1 MQRAILLLMA
11 LVLCVVTTQ
20 TMAASPAY
28 TISTF
33 KNGQP
38 IGVRVV
44 NLIELRIAAIALTNE
59 FRDLAP
65 SYDRLVSVAKD
76 MTAKDRCFNLYSSRA
91 ALAFVEGGILDAS
104 ANAEEFLKNSIASIE
119 EVNSQSQ
126 VMCEMHSDRKMPEL
140 NYF

>member
-1 MQRAILLLMA
+1 M
-11 LVLCVVTTQ
+11 
-20 TMAASPAY
+20 
-28 TISTF
+28 
-33 KNGQP
+33 
-38 IGVRVV
+38 V

-59 FRDLAP
+59 FRDLTP
-65 SYDRLVSVAKD
+65 SYDLLVSVAKD
-76 MTAKDRCFNLYSSRA
+76 MTAKDRCFNLYGSRA
-91 ALAFVEGGILDAS
+91 ALAFIEGGILDAS

>member
-1 MQRAILLLMA
+1 
-11 LVLCVVTTQ
+11 
-20 TMAASPAY
+20 MAASPAY

-38 IGVRVV
+38 IGARVV
-44 NLIELRIAAIALTNE
+44 KAVELRNAAIAMTNE
-59 FRDLAP
+59 FRDLTP
-65 SYDRLVSVAKD
+65 SYDLLVSVAKD

-91 ALAFVEGGILDAS
+91 ALASVEGGMLDAS

-126 VMCEMHSDRKMPEL
+126 VMCEMYSDRKIPEL